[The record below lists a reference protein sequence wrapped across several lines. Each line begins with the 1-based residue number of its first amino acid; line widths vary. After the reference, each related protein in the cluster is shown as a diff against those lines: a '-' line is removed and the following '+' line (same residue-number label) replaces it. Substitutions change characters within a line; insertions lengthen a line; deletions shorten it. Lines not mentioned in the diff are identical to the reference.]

1 MSEQVMNQN
10 ENETRQVQEESSS
23 VERCLTFE
31 SAGLVLF
38 LSTNYV
44 IEIINGYPIT
54 YLPLLPPYIKGII
67 NLRGQD
73 RKSVV

>member
-31 SAGLVLF
+31 
-38 LSTNYV
+38 
-44 IEIINGYPIT
+44 
-54 YLPLLPPYIKGII
+54 
-67 NLRGQD
+67 
-73 RKSVV
+73 